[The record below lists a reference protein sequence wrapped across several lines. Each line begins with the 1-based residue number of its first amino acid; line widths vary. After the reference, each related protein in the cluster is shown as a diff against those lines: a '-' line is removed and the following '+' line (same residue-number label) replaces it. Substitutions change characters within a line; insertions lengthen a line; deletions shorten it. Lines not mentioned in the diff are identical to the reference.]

1 MTDNFELLKNHPL
14 FEGFEEAVVQ
24 AFVNC
29 IKGTKKIKAGDI
41 LFVEGDEGNEIYF
54 ILSGKFEISL
64 MLADTPDEGYT
75 QLDENEFLGQ
85 GAVLENMDRLLTATA
100 VEDSELIYWDA
111 NDWQAI
117 CSAHPKT
124 GYKLVMRIAI
134 TIAEGA
140 RKLNRY
146 LLNSISWGLE

>member
-14 FEGFEEAVVQ
+14 FEGFEEAIVK

-29 IKGTKKIKAGDI
+29 IKGTKEIKADDV

-54 ILSGKFEISL
+54 ILSGKFEVSL
-64 MLADTPDEGYT
+64 MLSDTPEEGFT
-75 QLDENEFLGQ
+75 QVGENEFLGQ
-85 GAVLENMDRLLTATA
+85 GAILENMDRLLTATA
-100 VEDSELIYWDA
+100 VKDSELIYWDS
-111 NDWQAI
+111 NDWQTI

-124 GYKLVMRIAI
+124 GYKLVMRVAIA
-134 TIAEGA
+134 IAEGA

-146 LLNSISWGLE
+146 LLNNISWGLE